1 MHGVGNLPITFL
13 VIVRLSSSSQW
24 VGYFVTPHVSISLD
38 SHKRA
43 HSRSV
48 HSQRCRSARG
58 VLVSLAVGGDMG
70 HRVLRCTTQ
79 NHNYEFEEL

>member
-1 MHGVGNLPITFL
+1 VHGVGNLPITFL
-13 VIVRLSSSSQW
+13 VLVRLSSSSQW

-43 HSRSV
+43 HARSV

-58 VLVSLAVGGDMG
+58 VLVSLAAGGDVG
-70 HRVLRCTTQ
+70 IGSQVYHA
-79 NHNYEFEEL
+79 ES